1 MPGVSTP
8 GRIPT
13 TCAHTAS
20 GSTLGTRPAAVGT
33 TLAARTPERVTHV
46 AEATSAAVGVVEAV
60 EAVEE
65 VLGRAEDDTEGGDEA
80 EGSTAVRV
88 VEGVDA

>member
-13 TCAHTAS
+13 TCAHTVS

-33 TLAARTPERVTHV
+33 ILAARTPERVTHV
-46 AEATSAAVGVVEAV
+46 AEATRAGVGVVEAV
-60 EAVEE
+60 EEP
-65 VLGRAEDDTEGGDEA
+65 LGRAEDDMADGDDA
-80 EGSTAVRV
+80 EGSSAVRV
-88 VEGVDA
+88 VEGVEA